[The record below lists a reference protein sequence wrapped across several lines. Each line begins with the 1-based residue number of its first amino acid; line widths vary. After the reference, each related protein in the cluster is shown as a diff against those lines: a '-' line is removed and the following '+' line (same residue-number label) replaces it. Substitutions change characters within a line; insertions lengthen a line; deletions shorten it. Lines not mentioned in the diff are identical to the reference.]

1 VPMASLP
8 ASTAIAAAR
17 GYPDLHDH
25 IDTLREAAR
34 VVTKRLRLAAQVMR
48 ANASMPIRHGAMLA
62 SCASIWRVPLLP
74 AARSRRIEP
83 HQMPC
88 L

>member
-1 VPMASLP
+1 MASLP

-48 ANASMPIRHGAMLA
+48 ANAGRRHVDEPRFDLA
-62 SCASIWRVPLLP
+62 A
-74 AARSRRIEP
+74 
-83 HQMPC
+83 
-88 L
+88 